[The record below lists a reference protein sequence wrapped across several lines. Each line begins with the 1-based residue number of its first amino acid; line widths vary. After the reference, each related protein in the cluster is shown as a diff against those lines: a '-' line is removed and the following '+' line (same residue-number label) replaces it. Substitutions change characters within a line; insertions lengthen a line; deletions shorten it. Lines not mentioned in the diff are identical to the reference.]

1 MLNLLI
7 AVLYIFIV
15 YPIMM
20 VLYVLVLI
28 LRGINPRLIN
38 KRKRDNKK

>member
-7 AVLYIFIV
+7 AVLYIFLV

-20 VLYVLVLI
+20 VLYVSVLI
-28 LRGINPRLIN
+28 LRVINPSSIN
-38 KRKRDNKK
+38 KRKRDNK